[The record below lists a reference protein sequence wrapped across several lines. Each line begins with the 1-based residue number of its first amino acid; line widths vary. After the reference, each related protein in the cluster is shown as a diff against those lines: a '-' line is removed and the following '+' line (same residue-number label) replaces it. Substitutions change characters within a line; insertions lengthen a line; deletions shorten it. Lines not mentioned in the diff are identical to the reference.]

1 MKMEFDDT
9 DKKEIEYL
17 NDKIRINEDIPLFLD
32 KAGTMFYLGFECRDV
47 VKANVFIG
55 YFMNPK
61 NTFEELGIKCTSV
74 SFRDQEELNKVRS
87 VLQDALNK
95 VDEIIDNK

>member
-1 MKMEFDDT
+1 MKVEFDDT
-9 DKKEIEYL
+9 DKKEIEIL

-32 KAGTMFYLGFECRDV
+32 KAGTMFYLGFECKDV

-55 YFMNPK
+55 HFMNPK
-61 NTFEELGIKCTSV
+61 NTFEELGIKCTCV
-74 SFRDQEELNKVRS
+74 SFRDQELNKIRS
-87 VLQDALNK
+87 VLQDALNR